1 MCSFDLNVRVCV
13 YICLC
18 TSLLGDFA
26 HFYDRVWSKEKTPS
40 QMTDKQLFEAV
51 TDGDSNYLTAL
62 LARKKTKSCP
72 KNKVSEFSDS
82 PSCVFYNDVPEE
94 VVTVCSREVVSFCIR

>member
-1 MCSFDLNVRVCV
+1 MCSFDLNVLVCV
-13 YICLC
+13 LICLC
-18 TSLLGDFA
+18 TSPLGNFA
-26 HFYDRVWSKEKTPS
+26 HFYDRVWLEEKTPS

-72 KNKVSEFSDS
+72 RNKVNEPSYS
-82 PSCVFYNDVPEE
+82 PPCVIYYDVPGE
-94 VVTVCSREVVSFCIR
+94 VVTVC